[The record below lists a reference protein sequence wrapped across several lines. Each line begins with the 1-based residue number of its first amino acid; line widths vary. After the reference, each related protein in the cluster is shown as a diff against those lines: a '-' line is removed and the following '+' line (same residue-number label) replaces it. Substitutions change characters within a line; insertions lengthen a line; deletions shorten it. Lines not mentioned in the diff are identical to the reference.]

1 MITRIVEQVLRSPI
15 DRVYVVTGPDRER
28 LTAALAGRRVEFVTN
43 PSAEGEMLTSVREG
57 LRALPGTCAAILVVL
72 GDQPGLTA
80 EVIARLIQAYR
91 AARPGIV
98 VPTYRGQRGHPLLFD
113 SRYREEILTGYD
125 HVGLRGL
132 LRAHPEAVVE
142 VAVESP
148 GVLEDVDVPED
159 YRRIAGRGSG
169 P

>member
-1 MITRIVEQVLRSPI
+1 
-15 DRVYVVTGPDRER
+15 
-28 LTAALAGRRVEFVTN
+28 
-43 PSAEGEMLTSVREG
+43 VRWG
-57 LRALPGTCAAILVVL
+57 LRALPETCAAILVVL
-72 GDQPGLTA
+72 GDQPDLTA
-80 EVIARLIQAYR
+80 ELIARLIQAYC

-132 LRAHPEAVVE
+132 LLAHPEAVVE
-142 VAVESP
+142 LAVESP
-148 GVLEDVDVPED
+148 GILEDVDVPED
-159 YRRIAGRGSG
+159 YRRIIGRGSR